1 MALASTGLPCALTD
15 NSATARTRIGDLY
28 GVWDPTYGHQ
38 IWRYIQNKSGGNLT
52 QGLGV
57 MQENGT
63 DLYEAAL
70 ATQNTPVPRMLGV
83 AQHTISNNYFGFV
96 LCNGVGV
103 CESDGSTTA
112 DTPQIISATAG
123 QFTDWTTGTDA
134 RDIGVCVHALE
145 TESPAGAGGKFK
157 AHIRCL

>member
-15 NSATARTRIGDLY
+15 NSSTARTRLGDLY
-28 GVWDPTYGHQ
+28 GVWDATYGHQ
-38 IWRYIQNKSGGNLT
+38 IWRYVQNKSGSDFT

-63 DLYEAAL
+63 DLYEANLSGA
-70 ATQNTPVPRMLGV
+70 ATPNARMLGV
-83 AQHTISNNYFGFV
+83 AQHTITNAYFGFV
-96 LCNGVGV
+96 LCDGVGV
-103 CESDGSTTA
+103 CVSDGSTTA
-112 DTPQIISATAG
+112 NVGQKAVASG
-123 QFTDWTTGTDA
+123 QFSDGV
-134 RDIGVCVHALE
+134 IGADELPLYALE

>member
-1 MALASTGLPCALTD
+1 MAIASTGLPCAITD
-15 NSATARTRIGDLY
+15 NSSTARTRLGDLY

-38 IWRYIQNKSGGNLT
+38 IWRYIQNKSGSSLT

-63 DLYEAAL
+63 DLYEATVSGA
-70 ATQNTPVPRMLGV
+70 NTPTPRMLGV
-83 AQHTISNNYFGFV
+83 AQHTISNGNFGFV

-112 DTPQIISATAG
+112 DTPQVSVAAG
-123 QFTDWTTGTDA
+123 QFTDWLTGTDA
-134 RDIGVCVHALE
+134 KDIAVCIHALE
-145 TESPAGAGGKFK
+145 TENPAGAAGKFK

>member
-15 NSATARTRIGDLY
+15 NSSTARTRLGDLY

-38 IWRYIQNKSGGNLT
+38 VWRYVQNKSGGSFT

-63 DLYEAAL
+63 DLYEATLSGA
-70 ATQNTPVPRMLGV
+70 ATANARMLGV
-83 AQHTISNNYFGFV
+83 AQHTISDGYFGFV
-96 LCNGVGV
+96 LADGVGV
-103 CESDGSTTA
+103 IKAATIGTDEIPVHAMEAAASG
-112 DTPQIISATAG
+112 ATA
-123 QFTDWTTGTDA
+123 
-134 RDIGVCVHALE
+134 R
-145 TESPAGAGGKFK
+145 